1 MKLTTLAK
9 FVTLALLL
17 TLGVTGCKKTPKNV
31 TQMPDYKKNQIG
43 DLPPGQPIPP
53 GGGTN
58 LDGTPI
64 AYPLSNPDERSKW
77 VRNREVF
84 AHNTV
89 HFDYDSTVVKASEK
103 PKVHE
108 VADYMKGHPEN
119 GLEIEGHCDERGTE
133 EYNRALGERRAL
145 ALREELAKMGVDP
158 MKIDTKTFGKDR
170 PVDTGTSDAAHAKNR
185 RGEFILETPPPT
197 AAK

>member
-1 MKLTTLAK
+1 MKLTILAK
-9 FVTLALLL
+9 FSVLALLL
-17 TLGVTGCKKTPKNV
+17 TFGATGCKKTPKNV
-31 TQMPDYKKNQIG
+31 TQLPDDKKGMVG
-43 DLPPGQPIPP
+43 DLPPAQPIPP
-53 GGGTN
+53 GGTN
-58 LDGTPI
+58 LDATPT

-77 VRNREVF
+77 VRDRQTF

-89 HFDYDSTVVKASEK
+89 HFDYDSTVIKAAEK

-108 VADYMKGHPEN
+108 VADYMKGHPGN

-158 MKIDTKTFGKDR
+158 MKIDTKTYGKDR

-185 RGEFILETPPPT
+185 RGEFLLETPPST